1 MTWGQLRVRE
11 RPSVRDMMPS
21 LQASAGTTTF
31 TVTIRGHMKK
41 APKTPSESSVEMREM
56 VMPNHTNALNT
67 VFGGTVMSWIDI
79 AAAMVAARHCGKPV
93 VTAHIDDI
101 DFIAPIKVGYHV
113 LIQASMNYV
122 GRSSMIVGV
131 KVTSENPYTGEVRI
145 TTKAYLTF
153 VALDDLSRPVE
164 VPGLAPE
171 TEDEIRRY
179 ENAKLRVEH
188 KKAFKGKQKQK

>member
-1 MTWGQLRVRE
+1 
-11 RPSVRDMMPS
+11 
-21 LQASAGTTTF
+21 
-31 TVTIRGHMKK
+31 MKK
-41 APKTPSESSVEMREM
+41 ASKTPDESSVEMREM
-56 VMPNHTNALNT
+56 VMPNNTNALNT

-79 AAAMVAARHCGKPV
+79 AAAMVAARHCGRPV

-122 GRSSMIVGV
+122 GRTSMIVGV
-131 KVTSENPYTGEVRI
+131 KVTSENPYTGESRK

-153 VALDDLSRPVE
+153 VALDDLGRPIE
-164 VPGLAPE
+164 VPGLEPK

-179 ENAKLRVEH
+179 DNAKLRVEH
-188 KKAFKGKQKQK
+188 KKAFKEKQKKQK

>member
-1 MTWGQLRVRE
+1 
-11 RPSVRDMMPS
+11 
-21 LQASAGTTTF
+21 
-31 TVTIRGHMKK
+31 MKK
-41 APKTPSESSVEMREM
+41 ASKAPSESSVEMREM
-56 VMPNHTNALNT
+56 VMPNNTNALNT

-79 AAAMVAARHCGKPV
+79 AAAMVAARHCARPV

-122 GRSSMIVGV
+122 GRTSMIVGV
-131 KVTSENPYTGEVRI
+131 KVTSENPYTGEVRK

-153 VALDDLSRPVE
+153 VALDDLGRPIE
-164 VPGLAPE
+164 VPALTPE
-171 TEDEIRRY
+171 TDDDIRRY

-188 KKAFKGKQKQK
+188 KKAFRDTQKKKK